1 MSAWVE
7 ALEASGRGTGEA
19 TSAGL
24 FQKAQ
29 SMRRTTQT
37 SMLALAT
44 ACAFAMTA
52 TPVFAQTTG
61 DTDTP
66 AADATQPVADAAS
79 AQGNEGL
86 GEIVVTATRRS
97 ENLQDI
103 PLSVATIND
112 ETLAVIQS
120 GGADVRGLSGRVPSL
135 NIESSFGRTFPRF
148 YIRGLG
154 NTDFDL
160 NASQPVSLVYDD
172 VVLENPILKGFPA
185 FDVDRIEVLRGPQGT
200 LFGRNTPAGIVKFDT
215 VKPGKGRNYARLSY
229 GSYGTINAEG
239 AVGYQ
244 SSDAFAVRVS
254 GLVQHR
260 NDWIDNL
267 DEPGKNDLEGY
278 TDFALRGQIMWKPS
292 DPLTLRL
299 TGQYRNLDG
308 DARIFR
314 ANSFRPGS
322 NHLVGADG
330 GDFER
335 DEVHADGLN
344 FQKLKTWNMAG
355 SIEYDFGPVTLY
367 SVTSYWNGNL
377 KSRGDIDG
385 GFGCVFCGPGFSDN
399 SAPGPIPFPAQ
410 SQDNVPSLDQFTQE
424 LRIASNNSTGLGY
437 QAGIFYFDEDL
448 DIESFDFSN
457 PADTAPAAI
466 VNQRQDAKAVGIF
479 GSINYKFDQG
489 LTLQAGA
496 RWNHDKKKLL
506 AEREFDVRPI
516 FVGGGPVGPT
526 TTKVND
532 SVLTWDLSAIQE
544 LNQDINIYARI
555 AKGYRAPA
563 IQGRILFDRD
573 VTTAKSENTMSYEAG
588 VKTTLLDRKLRFN
601 LTGYYFK
608 TKDLQLSA
616 VGGVANANLLL
627 NADAVKG
634 YGFEAEL
641 EARPARGLTM
651 TAGLSYNHTKIHDDD
666 LTVEPC
672 GSVPACTVLDPF
684 DPLHPTNVFIGGN
697 SLPQAPKWT
706 LNWTAGYEHPVGPGS
721 VYVFTDWYHRSKVN
735 FFLYESV
742 EFSDDKLL
750 EGGLRIGYKTDR
762 YDIAGF
768 VRNITNDESAVSAI
782 DFNNLTAMV
791 NEPRIWGVEVGVKF

>member
-1 MSAWVE
+1 MEKA
-7 ALEASGRGTGEA
+7 A
-19 TSAGL
+19 SAGL
-24 FQKAQ
+24 FQKAH

-52 TPVFAQTTG
+52 TPAAAQETA
-61 DTDTP
+61 P
-66 AADATQPVADAAS
+66 ADQAA
-79 AQGNEGL
+79 AAAPAEANEGV
-86 GEIVVTATRRS
+86 GEIVVTAQRRA

-103 PLSVATIND
+103 PLSVATIDD
-112 ETLAVIQS
+112 ETLQAINS
-120 GGADVRGLSGRVPSL
+120 GGADIRGLSGRVPSL

-160 NASQPVSLVYDD
+160 NASQPVSLVFDD

-215 VKPGKGRNYARLSY
+215 VKPGKGRNYARISY

-239 AVGYQ
+239 AVGHQ
-244 SSDAFAVRVS
+244 ASEQFAVRVS
-254 GLVQHR
+254 GLWQHR

-267 DEPGKNDLEGY
+267 DEPGGNDLEGY
-278 TDFALRGQIMWKPS
+278 DDIALRGQIMWKPTE
-292 DPLTLRL
+292 DLTLRL

-314 ANSFRPGS
+314 ANSFQTGS
-322 NHLVGADG
+322 NKLVGADG
-330 GDFER
+330 GDFDR
-335 DEVHADGLN
+335 DEVHSDGTN
-344 FQKLKTWNMAG
+344 FQELTTWNMAG
-355 SIEYDFGPVTLY
+355 TIEYDFGPLTLY
-367 SVTSYWNGNL
+367 SVTSYWHGKL
-377 KSRGDIDG
+377 ASRGDIDG
-385 GFGCVFCGPGFSDN
+385 GFGCSFCGPGFSNN
-399 SAPGPIPFPAQ
+399 SAPGFIPFAAQ
-410 SQDNVPSLDQFTQE
+410 SQDNIPSLDQFTQE
-424 LRIASNNSTGLGY
+424 VRIASNNSGGLGY
-437 QAGIFYFDEDL
+437 QAGVFYFNENL
-448 DIESFDFSN
+448 DIESFDFGS
-457 PADTAPAAI
+457 PTAVSPSAI
-466 VNQRQDAKAVGIF
+466 VNQRQDSEALGVF
-479 GSINYKFDQG
+479 GSVNYKFDNG

-496 RWNHDKKKLL
+496 RWNHDDKKLT
-506 AEREFDVRPI
+506 AERLFDLRPGFI
-516 FVGGGPVGPT
+516 GGGPVPET
-526 TTKVND
+526 TTKVD
-532 SVLTWDLSAIQE
+532 DGVLTWDVSAIQE
-544 LNQDINIYARI
+544 LNEDINVYARV

-573 VTTAKSENTMSYEAG
+573 VTTADSEHTMSYEAG
-588 VKTTLLDRKLRFN
+588 IKTTLLDRKLRFN

-616 VGGVANANLLL
+616 VGGAANANLLL

-634 YGFEAEL
+634 YGFETEL
-641 EARPARGLTM
+641 EARPVRGLTL
-651 TAGLSYNHTKIHDDD
+651 TAGLSYNSAKIDDDD
-666 LTVEPC
+666 LTVETC
-672 GSVPACTVLDPF
+672 GAPCTVLDPIA
-684 DPLHPTNVFIGGN
+684 VIGSSPAIVVIDGN
-697 SLPQAPKWT
+697 QLPQAPKWT
-706 LNWTAGYEHPVGPGS
+706 INWTAGYEHPVGSGE
-721 VYVFTDWYHRSKVN
+721 VYVFTDWYYRSKVN

-762 YDIAGF
+762 FDVAGF
-768 VRNITNDESAVSAI
+768 VRNLTNDESAVSGI

>member
-1 MSAWVE
+1 ME
-7 ALEASGRGTGEA
+7 KA
-19 TSAGL
+19 TPAGL
-24 FQKAQ
+24 FQKAY
-29 SMRRTTQT
+29 SMRRTSQT
-37 SMLALAT
+37 SLIALAT
-44 ACAFAMTA
+44 ACSFVIAAAPATA
-52 TPVFAQTTG
+52 QDAA
-61 DTDTP
+61 P
-66 AADATQPVADAAS
+66 AAPAEQAQAAAS
-79 AQGNEGL
+79 AAGDEGL
-86 GEIVVTATRRS
+86 ADIVVTATRRS

-103 PLSVATIND
+103 PLSVATVSD
-112 ETLAVIQS
+112 DTLEAVMS
-120 GGADVRGLSGRVPSL
+120 GGTDIRGLSGRVPSL

-160 NASQPVSLVYDD
+160 NASQPVSLIYDD

-244 SSDAFAVRVS
+244 SSDEFAVRVS

-260 NDWIDNL
+260 NDWIDNVT
-267 DEPGKNDLEGY
+267 EPGSNDLEGY
-278 TDFALRGQIMWKPS
+278 TDYALRGQIMWKPS
-292 DPLTLRL
+292 ENLTLRL

-308 DARIFR
+308 DARVFR
-314 ANSFRPGS
+314 ANAIEQGT
-322 NHLVGADG
+322 NNLIGLNG
-330 GDFER
+330 GDFDR
-335 DEVHADGLN
+335 DKVATDGLN

-355 SIEYDFGPVTLY
+355 SIEYDFGPATLY
-367 SVTSYWNGNL
+367 SITSYWHGNL

-385 GFGCVFCGPGFSDN
+385 GSGCSFCGPGFTDN
-399 SAPGPIPFPAQ
+399 SFPGFIPFAAQ

-424 LRIASNNSTGLGY
+424 VRIASNNSTGLGY
-437 QAGIFYFDEDL
+437 QAGVFYFNENL
-448 DIESFDFSN
+448 DIESFDFGA
-457 PADTAPAAI
+457 PTATDPSAI
-466 VNQRQDAKAVGIF
+466 VNQRQDSEAFGIF
-479 GSINYKFDQG
+479 GSVNYKFDSG

-496 RWNHDKKKLL
+496 RYNHDKKKLK
-506 AEREFDVRPI
+506 AERLFDVRPI
-516 FVGGGPVGPT
+516 FIGGGPVPET
-526 TTKVND
+526 TTKVD
-532 SVLTWDLSAIQE
+532 DGVLTWDLSAIQE
-544 LNQDINIYARI
+544 LNEDVNVYARI

-573 VTTAKSENTMSYEAG
+573 VTTADSEHTMSYEAG
-588 VKTTLLDRKLRFN
+588 IKTTLLDRKLRFN

-616 VGGVANANLLL
+616 VGGAANANLLL

-634 YGFEAEL
+634 YGFETEL
-641 EARPARGLTM
+641 EARPVTGLTL
-651 TAGLSYNHTKIHDDD
+651 TAGLSYNHTQIHDNN
-666 LTVEPC
+666 LTVEIC
-672 GSVPACTVLDPF
+672 GAPCTVLDPA
-684 DPLHPTNVFIGGN
+684 DPLHPTNVFIDGN

-706 LNWTAGYEHPVGPGS
+706 INWTAGYEHPVGPGS
-721 VYVFTDWYHRSKVN
+721 VYVFTDWYYRSKIN

-768 VRNITNDESAVSAI
+768 VRNINNDESAVSAI

-791 NEPRIWGVEVGVKF
+791 NEPRIWGVEVGLKF